1 MVSKKK
7 RSSVQYWGAK
17 THDREVGKAIMYPEF
32 ALINAMLKNA
42 VFDLRDTDGLKSFS
56 SLCWWIEEKDGGA
69 WLKLLD
75 LYSANYFDRLV
86 ESEGR
91 TNGKERQIG

>member
-7 RSSVQYWGAK
+7 RSTDVYWGAK

-42 VFDLRDTDGLKSFS
+42 VFDLRDTDGLKSLDA
-56 SLCWWIEEKDGGA
+56 LCFWISEEDGGA

-75 LYSANYFDRLV
+75 IHSDKYFYRLV

-91 TNGKERQIG
+91 TNGKKRAIN